1 MSWRLRVFDSITSAL
16 IASSPP
22 LAGLDLDALPK
33 KLTEAFTDIVA
44 ARIRLR
50 GAQGE
55 AASAELATAL
65 AEVRRLA
72 AAHEAF
78 VALLPERENRRAAAF
93 VAASAHQVCLLG

>member
-1 MSWRLRVFDSITSAL
+1 MSWRLRVFDPITSAL

-72 AAHEAF
+72 AAHEACMTYLAIEESEL
-78 VALLPERENRRAAAF
+78 VW
-93 VAASAHQVCLLG
+93 